1 MTDTATLLDDAAR
14 LRNELADALLAKGSI
29 SSEHV
34 EAAFRA
40 VPRHLFAPP
49 GTSLEDAY
57 ADTTIRTKFDL
68 SGTCLS
74 SISAPW
80 LQAIMIRE
88 AGVRAGMRVLE
99 IGSGGYNAALL
110 AEVAGPDGH
119 VVTMDID
126 PEVTA
131 RATAALDAADY
142 AGRVTVITGDGE
154 HGAPGHAPFDA
165 VIVTAGAWQ
174 VSPSWISQLAPG
186 DSRLV
191 VPLRMNGWTRSVA
204 FRRQGSHLV
213 STSATVCGFVPVQGT
228 GTRPSQ
234 VITLTPPG
242 GDQVQVTLE
251 DTAPAETIRLDA
263 ITGTGPLVTWSGVT
277 IPHATS
283 FADLYLWLGGSEPGF
298 CKVATGEGA
307 RLPADPEPPGTRFP
321 VGIAAEG
328 SLACLVTRKL
338 PSTDHEF
345 GVHAYGPTPGT
356 ATDRLISGIHAWER
370 HRHNRYEDLSGDA
383 FAWYPSGTTPP
394 APNSRPMSVFRK
406 LTGTL
411 VITWPPARPAMQPAG
426 QAD

>member
-1 MTDTATLLDDAAR
+1 MTDTATVLDDAAR

-29 SSEHV
+29 TSEHV

-57 ADTTIRTKFDL
+57 ADTVIRTKFDL

-74 SISAPW
+74 SVSAPW

-88 AGVRAGMRVLE
+88 AGIRSGMRVLE

-126 PEVTA
+126 PEVTT
-131 RATAALDAADY
+131 RAAAALDAAGY

-154 HGAPGHAPFDA
+154 NGAPGHAPFDA

-174 VSPSWISQLAPG
+174 IPPSWTGQLAPG

-191 VPLRMNGWTRSVA
+191 VPLRMNGWTRSIA
-204 FRRQGSHLV
+204 LRRQGSRLV

-242 GDQVQVTLE
+242 GGQVQVTFE
-251 DTAPAETIRLDA
+251 DTATAEPLFPDG
-263 ITGTGPLVTWSGVT
+263 ITGTSPLVTWSGIT

-298 CKVATGEGA
+298 CKVTTGEGA

-321 VGIAAEG
+321 AGIAAEG
-328 SLACLVTRKL
+328 ALACLVTRKQ
-338 PSTDHEF
+338 PSTDYEF
-345 GVHAYGPTPGT
+345 GVHAYGPAPGT
-356 ATDRLISGIHAWER
+356 ATARLISGIHAWDR

-383 FAWYPSGTTPP
+383 FAWYPSGTTIP
-394 APNSRPMSVFRK
+394 APKGRPVSVFRK

-411 VITWPPARPAMQPAG
+411 VITWPPARPARQPAG

>member
-1 MTDTATLLDDAAR
+1 MTDTATVLDDAAR
-14 LRNELADALLAKGSI
+14 LRNELADALIEKGSI
-29 SSEHV
+29 TSGHV

-49 GTSLEDAY
+49 GTSLQDAY
-57 ADTTIRTKFDL
+57 ADTVIRTKFDL

-80 LQAIMIRE
+80 LQAVMIRE

-131 RATAALDAADY
+131 RAGAALDAAGY

-174 VSPSWISQLAPG
+174 IPPSWISQLAPG

-191 VPLRMNGWTRSVA
+191 VPLRMNGWTRSIA
-204 FRRQGSHLV
+204 FQNQGGCLV
-213 STSATVCGFVPVQGT
+213 STSATVCGFVPVQGA

-242 GDQVQVTLE
+242 GSQVQVTFE
-251 DTAPAETIRLDA
+251 DTAPAGAVHPGA
-263 ITGTGPLVTWSGVT
+263 ITGTAPLVTWSGVT
-277 IPHATS
+277 IPPATS
-283 FADLYLWLGGSEPGF
+283 HADLYLWLGGCEPGF

-307 RLPADPEPPGTRFP
+307 RLPADTGQLVTRFP
-321 VGIAAEG
+321 VGISAEG
-328 SLACLVTRKL
+328 SLACLVSRKL
-338 PSTDHEF
+338 SGGDYEY
-345 GVHAYGPTPGT
+345 GAHAYGPAPAAPT
-356 ATDRLISGIHAWER
+356 AALISGIQAWDR
-370 HRHNRYEDLSGDA
+370 HRHAGYEELSGGA

-394 APNSRPMSVFRK
+394 LPGGRPVSVFRK

-411 VITWPPARPAMQPAG
+411 VITWPPARPATQPAG
-426 QAD
+426 RAE

>member
-1 MTDTATLLDDAAR
+1 MTDTAAVLDDAAR
-14 LRNELADALLAKGSI
+14 LRNELTDALLAKGSI
-29 SSEHV
+29 TGEQV

-57 ADTTIRTKFDL
+57 ADTVIRTKFDL

-74 SISAPW
+74 SVSAPW
-80 LQAIMIRE
+80 LQAVMIRE

-110 AEVAGPDGH
+110 AEVTGPDGH

-126 PEVTA
+126 PEVAA
-131 RATAALDAADY
+131 RATAALDAAGY
-142 AGRVTVITGDGE
+142 SGRVTVITGDGE
-154 HGAPGHAPFDA
+154 HGAPRHAPFD
-165 VIVTAGAWQ
+165 VVVVTAGAWQ
-174 VSPSWISQLAPG
+174 VPPSWISQLAPG
-186 DSRLV
+186 DGRLV
-191 VPLRMNGWTRSVA
+191 VPLRMNGQTRSIA
-204 FRRQGSHLV
+204 FRQQGSHLV

-228 GTRPSQ
+228 GTRPAQ

-242 GDQVQVTLE
+242 GDQVQVTFE
-251 DTAPAETIRLDA
+251 DNATATAEPLFPDG
-263 ITGTGPLVTWSGVT
+263 ITGSSPLVTWSGLTV
-277 IPHATS
+277 PHATS
-283 FADLYLWLGGSEPGF
+283 FADLYLWLGGSGPGF

-328 SLACLVTRKL
+328 SLACLVSRRL
-338 PSTDHEF
+338 PSADYEF
-345 GVHAYGPTPGT
+345 GVHAYGPAPGT
-356 ATDRLISGIHAWER
+356 ATARLIGGIRAWDR
-370 HRHNRYEDLSGDA
+370 HRHRQYEDLSGDA

-394 APNSRPMSVFRK
+394 APDGRPVSVFRK

-411 VITWPPARPAMQPAG
+411 VITWPPARPAPQPG
-426 QAD
+426 

>member
-1 MTDTATLLDDAAR
+1 MTDTATVLNDAAR

-29 SSEHV
+29 TSGHV

-57 ADTTIRTKFDL
+57 ADTVIRTKFDL

-74 SISAPW
+74 SVSAPW

-88 AGVRAGMRVLE
+88 AGIRSGMRVLE

-119 VVTMDID
+119 VVSMDID
-126 PEVTA
+126 PDVTA
-131 RATAALDAADY
+131 QATAALDAAGY

-154 HGAPGHAPFDA
+154 NGAPGHAPFDA
-165 VIVTAGAWQ
+165 VIVSAGAWQ
-174 VSPSWISQLAPG
+174 IPPSWTGQLAPG
-186 DSRLV
+186 DGRLV
-191 VPLRMNGWTRSVA
+191 VPLRMNGWTRSIA

-242 GDQVQVTLE
+242 GGQVQVTFE
-251 DTAPAETIRLDA
+251 DTATAESLFPD
-263 ITGTGPLVTWSGVT
+263 GVDSSGPLVTWSGVT

-307 RLPADPEPPGTRFP
+307 RLPADPEPPGARFP
-321 VGIAAEG
+321 AGIAAEG

-338 PSTDHEF
+338 ASTDYEF
-345 GVHAYGPTPGT
+345 GVHAYGPAPGT
-356 ATDRLISGIHAWER
+356 ATARLISGIRAWER

-383 FAWYPSGTTPP
+383 FAWYPSGTTLP
-394 APNSRPMSVFRK
+394 APDGRPMSVFRK

-411 VITWPPARPAMQPAG
+411 VITWPPARLATRPVG

>member
-1 MTDTATLLDDAAR
+1 MTDTATVLDDAAR
-14 LRNELADALLAKGSI
+14 RRNELADALLAKGSI
-29 SSEHV
+29 TSEHV

-57 ADTTIRTKFDL
+57 ADTVIRTKFDL

-74 SISAPW
+74 SVSAPW

-88 AGVRAGMRVLE
+88 AGIRSGMRVLE

-126 PEVTA
+126 PEVTT
-131 RATAALDAADY
+131 RAAAALDAAGY

-154 HGAPGHAPFDA
+154 NGAPGHAPFDA

-174 VSPSWISQLAPG
+174 IPPSWTGQLAPG

-191 VPLRMNGWTRSVA
+191 VPLRMNGWTRSIA
-204 FRRQGSHLV
+204 LRRQGSRLV

-242 GDQVQVTLE
+242 GGQVQVTFE
-251 DTAPAETIRLDA
+251 DTTAEPLFPDG
-263 ITGTGPLVTWSGVT
+263 ITGTSPLVTWSGIT

-321 VGIAAEG
+321 AGIAAGG

-338 PSTDHEF
+338 ASTDYEF
-345 GVHAYGPTPGT
+345 GVHAYGPAPGT
-356 ATDRLISGIHAWER
+356 ATARLISGIRAWDR
-370 HRHNRYEDLSGDA
+370 HRHNLYEELSGDA
-383 FAWYPSGTTPP
+383 FAWYPSGTSIP
-394 APNSRPMSVFRK
+394 APTGRAVSVFRK

-411 VITWPPARPAMQPAG
+411 VITWPPARSAA
-426 QAD
+426 